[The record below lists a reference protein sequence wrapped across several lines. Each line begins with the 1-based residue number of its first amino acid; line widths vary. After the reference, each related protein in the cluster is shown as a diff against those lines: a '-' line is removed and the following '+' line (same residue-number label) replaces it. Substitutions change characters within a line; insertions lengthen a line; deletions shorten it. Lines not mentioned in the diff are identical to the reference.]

1 MIAILLLFFAIIT
14 NGNEVYSLNCYQGCE
29 GPRCIDKRIQMEKNI
44 DHKEKV
50 CEDIFM
56 VCAVKKMILRDGK
69 NQTVQDCFDANT
81 ADENLRVLGIKN
93 IFHTVGQCKR
103 YLNGNY
109 TICLCNDGNLCNKAS
124 MLDIISNESNS
135 NIVKPNIFIFLI
147 ASFMFCILIQNYE

>member
-1 MIAILLLFFAIIT
+1 MNAILLLFFAIIT
-14 NGNEVYSLNCYQGCE
+14 NGNGVYSLNCYQGCE
-29 GPRCIDKRIQMEKNI
+29 GPRCLDKRIHMEKNI

-81 ADENLRVLGIKN
+81 ADENLRVLGMKD

-109 TICLCNDGNLCNKAS
+109 SICLCNDGNLCNQAS
-124 MLDIISNESNS
+124 KLETISNNGNYYIVNPNILVLLIIS
-135 NIVKPNIFIFLI
+135 FIF
-147 ASFMFCILIQNYE
+147 CIMI

>member
-1 MIAILLLFFAIIT
+1 MIAILLLCFAIIT
-14 NGNEVYSLNCYQGCE
+14 NGNGVYSLNCYQGCE
-29 GPRCIDKRIQMEKNI
+29 GPRCLDKRIHMEKNI

-50 CEDIFM
+50 CDDIFM

-81 ADENLRVLGIKN
+81 ADENLRVLGMKD

-109 TICLCNDGNLCNKAS
+109 SICLCNDGNLCNKAS
-124 MLDIISNESNS
+124 MLEKTSNNGNYYIVNPSILVLLIIS
-135 NIVKPNIFIFLI
+135 FIF
-147 ASFMFCILIQNYE
+147 CIMI

>member
-1 MIAILLLFFAIIT
+1 MGGILLLFFAIIT
-14 NGNEVYSLNCYQGCE
+14 NGNGVYSLNCYQGCE
-29 GPRCIDKRIQMEKNI
+29 GPRCLDKRIHMEKNI

-81 ADENLRVLGIKN
+81 ADENLRVLGMKD

-109 TICLCNDGNLCNKAS
+109 SICLCNDGNLCNQAS
-124 MLDIISNESNS
+124 KLETISNNGNYYIVNPNILVLLIIS
-135 NIVKPNIFIFLI
+135 FIF
-147 ASFMFCILIQNYE
+147 CIMI

>member
-1 MIAILLLFFAIIT
+1 MGGILLLFFTIIT
-14 NGNEVYSLNCYQGCE
+14 NGNGVYSLNCYQGCE
-29 GPRCIDKRIQMEKNI
+29 GPRCLDKRIHMEKNI

-69 NQTVQDCFDANT
+69 NQTVQDCFDAKT
-81 ADENLRVLGIKN
+81 ADENLRVLGMKD

-109 TICLCNDGNLCNKAS
+109 SICLCNDGNLCNQAS
-124 MLDIISNESNS
+124 KLETISNNG
-135 NIVKPNIFIFLI
+135 NYYIVNPNILVLLTISFIF
-147 ASFMFCILIQNYE
+147 CIMI

>member
-1 MIAILLLFFAIIT
+1 MGGILLLFFAIIT
-14 NGNEVYSLNCYQGCE
+14 NGNGVYSLNCYQGCE
-29 GPRCIDKRIQMEKNI
+29 GPRCLDKRIHMEKNI

-81 ADENLRVLGIKN
+81 ADENLRVLGMKD

-109 TICLCNDGNLCNKAS
+109 SICLCNDGNLCNQAS
-124 MLDIISNESNS
+124 KLETISNNGNYYIVNPNILVLLIIS
-135 NIVKPNIFIFLI
+135 FIFAEI
-147 ASFMFCILIQNYE
+147 

>member
-1 MIAILLLFFAIIT
+1 MSAILLLFFAISI
-14 NGNEVYSLNCYQGCE
+14 NGNGVYSLNCYQGCE
-29 GPRCIDKRIQMEKNI
+29 GPRCLDKRIHMEKNI

-50 CEDIFM
+50 CDDISM

-81 ADENLRVLGIKN
+81 ADENLRVLGMKD

-109 TICLCNDGNLCNKAS
+109 SICLCNDGNLCNQAS
-124 MLDIISNESNS
+124 KLETISNNGNYYIVNPNILVLLIIS
-135 NIVKPNIFIFLI
+135 FIF
-147 ASFMFCILIQNYE
+147 CIMI

>member
-14 NGNEVYSLNCYQGCE
+14 NGNGVYSLNCYQGCE

-56 VCAVKKMILRDGK
+56 VCAVKKMILGDGK
-69 NQTVQDCFDANT
+69 NQTVQDCFDAKT
-81 ADENLRVLGIKN
+81 ADDALRVEGMEN
-93 IFHTVGQCKR
+93 IFHTVGQCKT

-109 TICLCNDGNLCNKAS
+109 SICLCNDGNLCNKAS
-124 MLDIISNESNS
+124 MLEKLTNS
-135 NIVKPNIFIFLI
+135 SDSYVANPNILASLI
-147 ASFMFCILIQNYE
+147 ASFMFYILT

>member
-1 MIAILLLFFAIIT
+1 MNAILLLFFTIIT
-14 NGNEVYSLNCYQGCE
+14 NGNGVYSLNCYQGCE
-29 GPRCIDKRIQMEKNI
+29 GPRCLDKRIHMEKNI

-69 NQTVQDCFDANT
+69 NQTVQDCFDAKT
-81 ADENLRVLGIKN
+81 ADENLRVLGMKD

-109 TICLCNDGNLCNKAS
+109 SICLCNDGNLCNQAS
-124 MLDIISNESNS
+124 KLETISNNGNYYIVNPNILVLLIIS
-135 NIVKPNIFIFLI
+135 FIF
-147 ASFMFCILIQNYE
+147 CIMI